1 MVRYAS
7 RAPSI
12 DHQWATYVKS
22 TSSVLKD
29 RVSCYCLSKSI
40 YLMLIVVVVNLVLQF
55 FTLWSSEAGIHPTF
69 ISPVREPVH
78 HMLLLISGCETQRF
92 AGHTRLVV
100 DISVKHIGLA

>member
-29 RVSCYCLSKSI
+29 RVSCYCLSKSMYPI
-40 YLMLIVVVVNLVLQF
+40 LIVVVVNL
-55 FTLWSSEAGIHPTF
+55 SSEAGIHPTF

-100 DISVKHIGLA
+100 DISVEHVGLA

>member
-40 YLMLIVVVVNLVLQF
+40 YLILIVVVVNL
-55 FTLWSSEAGIHPTF
+55 SSEAGIHPTF

-100 DISVKHIGLA
+100 DISVEHIGLA